1 MGEVYKATDTRLDR
15 VVAIKVLSPDLAA
28 TPEMKVRFEREAKAV
43 SALSHPH
50 ICALYDVGSASGVE
64 YLVMEY
70 LEGETLEDR
79 LGKGALPVEQVLK
92 FGVQIAD
99 ALERAHRQGI
109 VHRDLK
115 PGNVMLTRSGV
126 KLLDFGLARSLA
138 PSADSGGVLSSLP
151 TQAEPSRLTERG
163 TIMGTFQYMS
173 PEQLEGKET
182 DARSDIFALGA
193 VLYEMATGKKAFYGA
208 SRASLISSI
217 LRDEPRPISADAP
230 MTPPAF
236 ERVVKTCLA
245 KDPNDRFETAHD
257 VKLQLQWLAEA
268 GSQAGA
274 PVAVVSRRRSRER
287 LAWIVAG
294 AAIAAALALALIFA
308 RRPPPS
314 ARTLRA
320 AIELPEGALIDKQNA
335 SLALSPGGRTLAFV
349 AEGADGK
356 LQIYLRALD
365 GVAAP
370 ALAGT
375 EDATYPF
382 WSPDGRSLGF
392 FSGGKLKRIDVSGSA
407 VQTICDAPQGRGA
420 TWGPDGTIVFTPTV
434 YGTMQRISASG
445 GSPAA
450 AEAEVPPG
458 SASHRNPHFLP
469 DGRSVLYY
477 SSAVATSD
485 ASLAKKLPGEG
496 GVYALDLSTKKAR
509 LVLSVPSE
517 AYFVEP
523 HYLAFVRQKNVMVQR
538 FDPKSLRL
546 SGEPVPVAEK
556 VEYNGFR
563 GTAEFTFGGSDLFVY
578 QRETLASLGQLAW
591 FDLDGKKLSAVG
603 ESATISGLAV
613 SPDGRQAAVVIDGPD
628 GSQIWIADL
637 TAGGRYRFSFGTDA
651 ASDPVWSPDGRQLA
665 YAAHLPDGESI
676 QVKETAGGAPPR
688 TIYKGFNFASPESWS
703 PDGKS
708 ITFSM
713 QSTGTKSFD
722 IGIVPAIGG
731 AIRMIVASPGNERD
745 GLISPDGHWLAYDSE
760 ESGRTELYV
769 TRYPEAGA
777 KWQISS
783 GGLISNVGSGSFWW
797 TSAGEIAYAGAD
809 RRAYAVAVKPEGTG
823 LSIGAPRRFFG
834 DTLFP
839 REARGYASA
848 ARRLLVAVPAGL
860 SKPTPL
866 TVVTNWAAALPR

>member
-50 ICALYDVGSASGVE
+50 ICALYDGSASGVE

-274 PVAVVSRRRSRER
+274 PVAVASRRKSREQ

-294 AAIAAALALALIFA
+294 AALAAALALALIFA
-308 RRPPPS
+308 RRSPS
-314 ARTLRA
+314 PARTLRA

-603 ESATISGLAV
+603 EPATISGLAV

>member
-1 MGEVYKATDTRLDR
+1 
-15 VVAIKVLSPDLAA
+15 
-28 TPEMKVRFEREAKAV
+28 
-43 SALSHPH
+43 
-50 ICALYDVGSASGVE
+50 
-64 YLVMEY
+64 
-70 LEGETLEDR
+70 
-79 LGKGALPVEQVLK
+79 
-92 FGVQIAD
+92 
-99 ALERAHRQGI
+99 
-109 VHRDLK
+109 
-115 PGNVMLTRSGV
+115 
-126 KLLDFGLARSLA
+126 
-138 PSADSGGVLSSLP
+138 
-151 TQAEPSRLTERG
+151 
-163 TIMGTFQYMS
+163 
-173 PEQLEGKET
+173 
-182 DARSDIFALGA
+182 
-193 VLYEMATGKKAFYGA
+193 
-208 SRASLISSI
+208 
-217 LRDEPRPISADAP
+217 
-230 MTPPAF
+230 
-236 ERVVKTCLA
+236 
-245 KDPNDRFETAHD
+245 
-257 VKLQLQWLAEA
+257 
-268 GSQAGA
+268 
-274 PVAVVSRRRSRER
+274 
-287 LAWIVAG
+287 
-294 AAIAAALALALIFA
+294 
-308 RRPPPS
+308 
-314 ARTLRA
+314 
-320 AIELPEGALIDKQNA
+320 
-335 SLALSPGGRTLAFV
+335 
-349 AEGADGK
+349 
-356 LQIYLRALD
+356 
-365 GVAAP
+365 
-370 ALAGT
+370 
-375 EDATYPF
+375 
-382 WSPDGRSLGF
+382 
-392 FSGGKLKRIDVSGSA
+392 LKRIDVSGSA

-603 ESATISGLAV
+603 EPATISGLAV